1 MVKQGYKQTEIG
13 IIPKDWS
20 LSCLEKYM
28 KIETGSRNTEHRN
41 ENEISVLVHS
51 QQVEQLIHITIVEA
65 VLTAGDGVGTGKV
78 FHYINGKFDAHQEFM
93 SCIIPR

>member
-20 LSCLEKYM
+20 LSCLEKHM

-41 ENEISVLVHS
+41 ENGNIRSLCVLNKLS
-51 QQVEQLIHITIVEA
+51 ELIHINMIVR
-65 VLTAGDGVGTGKV
+65 L
-78 FHYINGKFDAHQEFM
+78 F
-93 SCIIPR
+93 